1 VKKLVF
7 FICILGLA
15 SILQAQIVLPRPHQA
30 SKSDDKVWISNAKDI
45 KNFDRFLK
53 RNGQPQTLL
62 FAKNLNTRL
71 FFETYPDLDE
81 VTQLVFEGNNPIKTE
96 TFCDLPSLSHVMFH
110 IDSFNATWLKAIND
124 CQFVTEVS
132 YVFEQDAYVDER
144 WFELKSV
151 TTLNVLGIFSK
162 QQLSTLVPKIKP
174 IKQLHHLR
182 FSTDYTRDLPDNI
195 LDISQVK
202 SFGMIDNLSFIL
214 SRTFH
219 DLAIE
224 KHFINYWDKESE
236 KSIVLGFDYY
246 SDRVSLETYDFD
258 YLSSIFM
265 DGQMLPYYAFQTP
278 DVEQSITPTEQKQ
291 EKTVRAYSL
300 YDTTNRKSKPSL
312 YFELNENIHSLD
324 PNYIPEFEHFVIS
337 ATDNVALL
345 SKAGYKIAI
354 PGNSMVTKK
363 GDACTHAIDIYFRLI
378 PNLVEFGLTGF
389 PAQFDSF
396 NDLYSISNPTVCMLY
411 ASSNNVPLKLKSG
424 FAIDVEMPY
433 VEKRQWQLS
442 KDMPYWYP
450 YNALEGGPLTRYKI
464 NAFTDTFGTQ
474 SLVDYTSFSQRYFEP
489 SYYYLLDKT
498 DTRVKIPRSLK
509 PSYNPN
515 ITDRIYMPHRKGMV
529 REKNEFYL
537 RPGKSL
543 IGARKISFKDTARR
557 KLVFFRIYNKIDQR
571 LFPELHYFRKYVF
584 QYTGSEGRKTFTKAL
599 LRGRI
604 FNDIRIFYEPGDTE
618 GLVEL
623 KYEDGYVQL
632 PFTVVK
638 AGDKKS
644 KAKQLKRFNKMY
656 AKYQARLNRRELVHA
671 QHLDAYNTQ
680 LNDEKPA
687 VGGTQILSITALG
700 SYALAGLD
708 TSANYQSL
716 NLVLTQGSGL
726 PLDIKKII
734 VVYYQPNYLQYF
746 DQKNISLNFNQQF
759 AIIAID
765 YKGDMYYITA
775 SQCKGLKS
783 GIGSIKSMG
792 TRKVKADFSSS
803 KLLLRNLGFSNKK

>member
-1 VKKLVF
+1 MKKISF
-7 FICILGLA
+7 FIFILGLV

-30 SKSDDKVWISNAKDI
+30 SKSDDKIWISNNKDI

-62 FAKNLNTRL
+62 FAPNLDTKL
-71 FFETYPDLDE
+71 FFETYTDLDE
-81 VTQLVFEGNNPIKTE
+81 VTQLVFEGNNLIKTE
-96 TFCDLPSLSHVMFH
+96 TFCELPSLSHVMFH

-132 YVFEQDAYVDER
+132 YVFDRDAYVDER
-144 WFELKSV
+144 WFDLKWVS
-151 TTLNVLGIFSK
+151 TLNVMGIFSK
-162 QQLSTLVPKIKP
+162 QQLSAIVPKIAP
-174 IKQLHHLR
+174 IKQLQHVR
-182 FSTDYTRDLPDNI
+182 FSTDYTRDLPDNL
-195 LDISQVK
+195 LDITQVK

-224 KHFINYWDKESE
+224 KHFINYWDKTAE
-236 KSIVLGFDYY
+236 KSIVVGFDYF
-246 SDRVSLETYDFD
+246 SDRVSLGTYDFN
-258 YLSSIFM
+258 YLSTLFL
-265 DGQMLPYYAFQTP
+265 DGQMLPYYAFQAP
-278 DVEQSITPTEQKQ
+278 DKKQIITPEVKQ
-291 EKTVRAYSL
+291 AKTIRAYSL

-312 YFELNENIHSLD
+312 YFELNKNIQSLD
-324 PNYIPEFEHFVIS
+324 PNYIPTFEHYVIS
-337 ATDNVALL
+337 SAKNVALI

-354 PGNSMVTKK
+354 PANSLVTKS
-363 GDACTHAIDIYFRLI
+363 GESCTHPVDIYFRII
-378 PNLVEFGLTGF
+378 PNPVEFGLTGF

-396 NDLYSISNPTVCMLY
+396 NDLYSLSNPTVCMLY
-411 ASSNNVPLKLKSG
+411 ASSNNVPVKLKKG
-424 FAIDVEMPY
+424 YAIDVEMPF
-433 VEKRQWQLS
+433 VEKRQWQLN
-442 KDMPYWYP
+442 KYAPYWYP

-474 SLVDYTSFSQRYFEP
+474 SLVDNTNFTQRYFEP
-489 SYYYLLDKT
+489 SYFYLLDKT

-509 PSYNPN
+509 PAYNPN
-515 ITDRIYMPHRKGMV
+515 VTDRIYLPHRKGMV
-529 REKNEFYL
+529 RENKEFYL

-543 IGARKISFKDTARR
+543 VGARKISYKDTARR
-557 KLVFFRIYNKIDQR
+557 KHVFFRIYNKIDQR
-571 LFPELHYFRKYVF
+571 LFPEIHYFRKYVF

-599 LRGRI
+599 LRGKK
-604 FNDIRIFYEPGDTE
+604 FHDIRIFYQEGDAE

-623 KYEDGYVQL
+623 KYENGYVQL

-638 AGDKKS
+638 AGEKKS
-644 KAKQLKRFNKMY
+644 KAKQIKKFAKMY
-656 AKYQARLNRRELVHA
+656 AKYKARLDRRELVHA
-671 QHLDAYNTQ
+671 QHLVAYNQQ
-680 LNDEKPA
+680 LNEEKPD
-687 VGGTQILSITALG
+687 VGGTQLLSITELG

-708 TSANYQSL
+708 TSSSYQSL
-716 NLVLTQGSGL
+716 NVVLTQGSGL

-734 VVYYQPNYLQYF
+734 VVYHQPNYLQYF
-746 DQKNISLNFNQQF
+746 DQKNITLNFNQQF

-765 YKGDMYYITA
+765 YKGDMYYVTA

-803 KLLLRNLGFSNKK
+803 KLLLRNLGFSKKK